1 MSIRTD
7 NGGFSGPAAPETSRP
22 SEPSRATGPD
32 RSATRPGAGDGD
44 QVRISQL
51 AEAIAAAQTERTT
64 MVERLAAD
72 YRSGGY
78 QVDSA
83 SVARALVR
91 NALEA
96 GGTESDR

>member
-1 MSIRTD
+1 
-7 NGGFSGPAAPETSRP
+7 
-22 SEPSRATGPD
+22 
-32 RSATRPGAGDGD
+32 
-44 QVRISQL
+44 
-51 AEAIAAAQTERTT
+51 